1 MTYELHSYTDSNI
14 QLEYSSI
21 NNKNICIIMELYR
34 GKIFSSI
41 INDFINDAVSLF
53 GIKIFSVKKPYK
65 RTLTNLISS

>member
-34 GKIFSSI
+34 GKVFSSI
-41 INDFINDAVSLF
+41 INDFINDA
-53 GIKIFSVKKPYK
+53 
-65 RTLTNLISS
+65 N